1 MALTQVS
8 QAMGGTGTSSV
19 AAAANTSSVAAAI
32 AANLTNTFGFKNRI
46 INGDMR
52 IAQRGTSATNP
63 TANGYTTIDRLAN
76 WTHPSDTSSWTISQ
90 STSAPTG
97 FQYSALVNATNAAY
111 TIGATTSYNAI
122 YQAIE
127 GVNCADLMWGTA
139 NAKTCTFSFWVNC
152 SLTGTFS
159 GYFYNNGYIYCYPF
173 TYTIPTANIW
183 TYITIT
189 VPGPAGGTWLT
200 NTGLGIE
207 VGLTLT
213 SGSAYQGTANQ
224 WQTKGYAIGV
234 ANTVN
239 VLATSGATFYTTGW
253 QFEVGSQAT
262 NFDYRDYGRELI
274 MCQRYYETFFGTAG
288 AYLITT
294 FQAISG
300 SNVNGGGS
308 FKVTKRASASIALIG
323 NVYING
329 YNNGGAGTASISA
342 SASSVDSW
350 GTMLTGASGLTA
362 GNASGIYPANASS
375 GFAFNAEI
383 VN

>member
-32 AANLTNTFGFKNRI
+32 AANLTNTFVFKNRI

-90 STSAPTG
+90 STSAPVG

-152 SLTGTFS
+152 SVTGTFS

-173 TYTIPTANIW
+173 TYTIPTANTW

-213 SGSAYQGTANQ
+213 SGSSYQGTANQ

-262 NFDYRDYGRELI
+262 SFDYRDYGRELI
-274 MCQRYYETFFGTAG
+274 MCQRYYLKS
-288 AYLITT
+288 YN
-294 FQAISG
+294 QSVVPG
-300 SNVNGGGS
+300 SSADDGGLH
-308 FKVTKRASASIALIG
+308 VM
-323 NVYING
+323 
-329 YNNGGAGTASISA
+329 
-342 SASSVDSW
+342 SW
-350 GTMLTGASGLTA
+350 SD
-362 GNASGIYPANASS
+362 GNASGFLFPVNMRTAPTVTFYPTHSTLAGYVNSYGNDRAASAVYTSERGVSYIGVSS
-375 GFAFNAEI
+375 GAATNYVRFQYIANAEI
-383 VN
+383 IN